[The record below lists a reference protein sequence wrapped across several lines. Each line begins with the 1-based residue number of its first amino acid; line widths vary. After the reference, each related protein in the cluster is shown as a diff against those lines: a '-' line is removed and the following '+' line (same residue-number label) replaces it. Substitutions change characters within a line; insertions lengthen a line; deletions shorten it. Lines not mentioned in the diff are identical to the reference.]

1 MRSFV
6 SKETKRALGGL
17 GWRTPSHHNPSWGER
32 SVQLQN
38 HHEAPFPAIVAAGGQ
53 TDLAAW
59 LADNRVQVDETLA
72 RSGAILFRGFDVPD
86 HDAFDAAVQGYGAE
100 NFPYAES
107 LSNAVRINLTPRV
120 FTANEAP
127 PETAIFLHHEMAQT
141 PIYPSKLFFQC
152 VIAAEEGGATPICRS
167 DILLEQMAAEQPEL
181 VAKYQ
186 QLGVRYTNVMPS
198 ENDAGSGQGRSWKST
213 LGVETVEAAEARLA
227 ELGYEWVWQD
237 DGSLRAT
244 SPRLDAIRTLPD
256 GRRVFFN
263 QLIAAW
269 RGWKDKRNTPGKS
282 VTFGDG
288 TPIGE
293 ADMEAAVRLSDALIF
308 DIPWQAGDVALV
320 DNFLVMHGRRPF
332 KGKRRVL
339 ASLIK

>member
-1 MRSFV
+1 M
-6 SKETKRALGGL
+6 
-17 GWRTPSHHNPSWGER
+17 TPQTHNG
-32 SVQLQN
+32 
-38 HHEAPFPAIVAAGGQ
+38 HPFPAVVHANGQ

-59 LADNRVQVDETLA
+59 IGANRTGVDASLNQ
-72 RSGAILFRGFDVPD
+72 SGAVLFRGFDVPD
-86 HDAFDAAVQGYGAE
+86 HDAFDAVVEGYGAE

-107 LSNAVRINLTPRV
+107 LSNAVRVNMTPRV

-152 VIAAEEGGATPICRS
+152 VIAPETGGATPICRS
-167 DILLEQMAAEQPEL
+167 DVLLAAMTAEVPE
-181 VAKYQ
+181 VVEKFAT
-186 QLGVRYTNVMPS
+186 LGVRYTNVMPA

-213 LGVETVEAAEARLA
+213 LGVETVQAAEDRLA
-227 ELGYEWVWQD
+227 ELGYDWVWLE

-256 GRRVFFN
+256 GRKVFFN

-269 RGWKDKRNTPGKS
+269 RGWKDKRNTPSKS

-288 TPIGE
+288 SPIAD
-293 ADMEAAVRLSDALIF
+293 ADMDHAVRLSDELTF
-308 DIPWQAGDVALV
+308 DVAWQAGDVVLV

-332 KGKRRVL
+332 TGKRRVL

>member
-1 MRSFV
+1 M
-6 SKETKRALGGL
+6 
-17 GWRTPSHHNPSWGER
+17 TPHLYSGT
-32 SVQLQN
+32 
-38 HHEAPFPAIVAAGGQ
+38 PFPAVVIA
-53 TDLAAW
+53 TDQRDLGAW
-59 LADNRVQVDETLA
+59 LAANKADVDTRLA
-72 RSGAILFRGFDVPD
+72 ASGTVLFRGFDVPD
-86 HDAFDAAVQGYGAE
+86 HDAFDAAVAGYGEE

-152 VIAAEEGGATPICRS
+152 VIAADEGGATPICRS
-167 DILLEQMAAEQPEL
+167 DVLLERMRAEAPEL
-181 VAKYQ
+181 VAKYEA
-186 QLGVRYTNVMPS
+186 LGVRYTNVMPA

-213 LGVETVEAAEARLA
+213 LGVDTVEAAEARLS
-227 ELGYEWVWQD
+227 ELGYSWVWQD

-244 SPRLDAIRTLPD
+244 SPRLDAVRTLPD
-256 GRRVFFN
+256 GRTVFFN

-288 TPIGE
+288 TPITE
-293 ADMEAAVRLSDALIF
+293 ADMDAAVRISDEISF
-308 DIPWQAGDVALV
+308 DVPWQAGDVALV
-320 DNFLVMHGRRPF
+320 DNYLVMHGRRPF
-332 KGKRRVL
+332 VGKRRVL
-339 ASLIK
+339 ASLVK

>member
-1 MRSFV
+1 M
-6 SKETKRALGGL
+6 
-17 GWRTPSHHNPSWGER
+17 N
-32 SVQLQN
+32 LQT
-38 HHEAPFPAIVAAGGQ
+38 HQGVTFPAVVLADTQ
-53 TDLAAW
+53 PDLGAW
-59 LADNRVQVDETLA
+59 LAANKAHVDTTLSQ
-72 RSGAILFRGFDVPD
+72 SGAILFRGFDVPD
-86 HDAFDAAVQGYGAE
+86 HDAFDAAVAGFGEE

-152 VIAAEEGGATPICRS
+152 VIAADEGGATPICRS
-167 DILLEQMAAEQPEL
+167 DILLERMAAEAPEL
-181 VAKYQ
+181 VEKYAR
-186 QLGVRYTNVMPS
+186 LGVRYTNVMPA

-256 GRRVFFN
+256 GRKVFFN

-293 ADMEAAVRLSDALIF
+293 ADMDAAVRLSDELSF

-339 ASLIK
+339 ASLVK